1 MSRYVFDDF
10 VRTTLGGATNRAD
23 GSPLSPHQVERITD
37 YLKAP
42 GSGPDSATSYAEF
55 VAGKLSALPPQLP
68 AGKDYVAFS
77 GTDRGNALNYS
88 NALAYA
94 EDVDGRAG
102 IIGDTAWGKY
112 IQSIEDLPTQHPD
125 FSIMEA
131 KLKAFLQ
138 TEGVMPMKDSS
149 GGALRDIMWNAGS
162 SQFLENAI
170 GTGKPLVAFVDGAPA
185 NRGFSNFEL
194 PTALEYPQL
203 RINGYPISAFGP
215 DPLTF
220 ASQSAA
226 EYQTLERTLAQH
238 ATANTGQAVDVAQ
251 VRLHLKPID
260 GYDAMGKTLFE
271 KPLHYYSALSLH
283 EMSTTRAEWVA
294 ARSALSTGPRLFADL
309 PEPLPHSPMQPGAPR
324 GPPGVAVAEAVPHGV
339 NPGMKALGV
348 AGVALMAHDF
358 ATSGHKWV
366 ELNSQGNTAGADS
379 TSAHFVGRNLGGALG
394 GFAAGAGIGVVSGS
408 WSGPGAVVAGIAG
421 GALGAHLGEQ
431 WAAQK
436 DIERVYIQQDPLHRT
451 WTRSPADP
459 EGRWLRGAEQQQVQS
474 ADLGTGVEVR
484 PVQTAQGA
492 DVTFKADYV
501 ATGTLER
508 QLNWQAARASYELG
522 LANLPPPQNPYRL
535 NASGLNEPPP
545 SAFET
550 GREFVRDTVSRQW
563 ELEIREV
570 VDGRTSITRREPV
583 PPEREPALDE
593 QSRTVIAQ
601 NAANTPASVA
611 SRYMVAHEQGR
622 WSDFGDAQNPSV
634 PQAIRKAQDGA
645 NTLRASDGRSYSRH
659 ADGQWVHDGV
669 AYDSQANRNIGDEL
683 EITWQSQNAGIA
695 DMGRMA
701 EQIKA
706 TVHIAPEGVRGQVET
721 LYAKH
726 GIPRTEEQL
735 AATTAAVEQKLAA
748 VGKQTDITLEL
759 MPDPRTHAPS
769 ADSAIASFGTAP
781 GNRMELTSTTTV
793 EDMARM
799 QSAHGARSPA
809 LPQMDGQQRERPI
822 VPAVVQ
828 EPEGPGHA
836 VHGQAGKPV
845 EETQTAGSPL
855 LPGHPDYPLYEQIRD
870 GVAALDAKHG
880 RSFDAISERMSA
892 SLLVLAKDSDLSRV
906 DHVVLNNATAQAPA
920 GQTVFLVQGELND
933 PSHVRSSM
941 PTAQAVQ
948 TPVEQSLQRYE
959 SVSQEAQ
966 QRAMGRELEQQSQ
979 EERMQQEVRGRAA
992 SMG

>member
-1 MSRYVFDDF
+1 MSKFTFDDF
-10 VRTTLGGATNRAD
+10 ALATLGGAKNTSD
-23 GSPLSPHQVERITD
+23 GSPLSMQQKQEVISYLRSPQSGPDGVTSFADYVATKMQAHPPELPAGTD
-37 YLKAP
+37 YL
-42 GSGPDSATSYAEF
+42 GFSATDRS
-55 VAGKLSALPPQLP
+55 GKLNFDHAKNY
-68 AGKDYVAFS
+68 AKDVNGS
-77 GTDRGNALNYS
+77 
-88 NALAYA
+88 
-94 EDVDGRAG
+94 AG
-102 IIGDTAWGKY
+102 IIGDTPWGRFIDEMRTDPLK
-112 IQSIEDLPTQHPD
+112 HPE
-125 FSIMEA
+125 FQIMERGLERFMNA
-131 KLKAFLQ
+131 Q
-138 TEGVMPMKDSS
+138 GTEPWG
-149 GGALRDIMWNAGS
+149 GNHRGALQDVMWNAGS
-162 SQFLENAI
+162 PTYFENAI
-170 GTGKPLVAFVDGAPA
+170 ATNRPLVAFVDGAMPG
-185 NRGFSNFEL
+185 RGFDKFEL
-194 PTALEYPQL
+194 ATALDHPTV

-238 ATANTGQAVDVAQ
+238 ATTNTGQAVDVAQ

-271 KPLHYYSALSLH
+271 KPLHDYSALSLH

-394 GFAAGAGIGVVSGS
+394 GFAAGAGIGLVSGS

-459 EGRWLRGAEQQQVQS
+459 EGRWLRSAEQQQVQS

-535 NASGLNEPPP
+535 NASGLKEPPP

-570 VDGRTSITRREPV
+570 VDGRTPITRRESV

-645 NTLRASDGRSYSRH
+645 DTLRASDGRSYSRH
-659 ADGQWVHDGV
+659 SDGQWVHDGV
-669 AYDSQANRNIGDEL
+669 AYDTQANRNIGDEL

-735 AATTAAVEQKLAA
+735 AATTAAVEQKLAD
-748 VGKQTDITLEL
+748 VGRQTDITLEL

-793 EDMARM
+793 EDMVRM
-799 QSAHGARSPA
+799 QSAHGAPSPA
-809 LPQMDGQQRERPI
+809 LPQMDGQQRERPF
-822 VPAVVQ
+822 VPAVGQ
-828 EPEGPGHA
+828 EPERPAHA
-836 VHGQAGKPV
+836 VHGHAGKPV
-845 EETQTAGSPL
+845 EEPQTAGSPL

-870 GVAALDAKHG
+870 GVSALDAKHG

-906 DHVVLNNATAQAPA
+906 DHVVLSNATAQTPA
-920 GQTVFLVQGELND
+920 GHTVFLVQGELND
-933 PSHVRSSM
+933 PSHLRSSM
-941 PTAQAVQ
+941 PTGQAVQ

>member
-1 MSRYVFDDF
+1 M
-10 VRTTLGGATNRAD
+10 
-23 GSPLSPHQVERITD
+23 
-37 YLKAP
+37 
-42 GSGPDSATSYAEF
+42 
-55 VAGKLSALPPQLP
+55 
-68 AGKDYVAFS
+68 
-77 GTDRGNALNYS
+77 
-88 NALAYA
+88 
-94 EDVDGRAG
+94 
-102 IIGDTAWGKY
+102 
-112 IQSIEDLPTQHPD
+112 
-125 FSIMEA
+125 
-131 KLKAFLQ
+131 
-138 TEGVMPMKDSS
+138 
-149 GGALRDIMWNAGS
+149 
-162 SQFLENAI
+162 
-170 GTGKPLVAFVDGAPA
+170 
-185 NRGFSNFEL
+185 
-194 PTALEYPQL
+194 
-203 RINGYPISAFGP
+203 
-215 DPLTF
+215 
-220 ASQSAA
+220 
-226 EYQTLERTLAQH
+226 
-238 ATANTGQAVDVAQ
+238 
-251 VRLHLKPID
+251 
-260 GYDAMGKTLFE
+260 
-271 KPLHYYSALSLH
+271 
-283 EMSTTRAEWVA
+283 
-294 ARSALSTGPRLFADL
+294 
-309 PEPLPHSPMQPGAPR
+309 
-324 GPPGVAVAEAVPHGV
+324 
-339 NPGMKALGV
+339 
-348 AGVALMAHDF
+348 
-358 ATSGHKWV
+358 
-366 ELNSQGNTAGADS
+366 
-379 TSAHFVGRNLGGALG
+379 
-394 GFAAGAGIGVVSGS
+394 
-408 WSGPGAVVAGIAG
+408 
-421 GALGAHLGEQ
+421 
-431 WAAQK
+431 
-436 DIERVYIQQDPLHRT
+436 HRT

-459 EGRWLRGAEQQQVQS
+459 EGRWLRGAEQQQVQT

-492 DVTFKADYV
+492 DVTFKANYV

-535 NASGLNEPPP
+535 NASGLKEPPP

-570 VDGRTSITRREPV
+570 VDGRTPITRREPV

-645 NTLRASDGRSYSRH
+645 DTLRASDGRSYSRH

-793 EDMARM
+793 EDMARV
-799 QSAHGARSPA
+799 QSAHGAPSPA

-828 EPEGPGHA
+828 EPERPAHA
-836 VHGQAGKPV
+836 VHGHAGKAA
-845 EETQTAGSPL
+845 EEAQNAGSPL

-906 DHVVLNNATAQAPA
+906 DHVVLSNATAQSPA

-933 PSHVRSSM
+933 PSHLRSSM

-966 QRAMGRELEQQSQ
+966 QRAMSSELEQQSQ
-979 EERMQQEVRGRAA
+979 EERMQQDVRGRAA